1 MKRFYQLIKISLK
14 DRGMSLRELAR
25 RSNLDV
31 SFLSKILS
39 GKRNPPSSEKDI
51 RRMAKVLGITPES
64 LIFAAGRIPLSYQ
77 EYFSDKKF
85 IDSII
90 SRHFKIK
97 PLLKVQEEPHP
108 AKVRTKTKKGD
119 TTTSSVPYT
128 EIEDELL

>member
-1 MKRFYQLIKISLK
+1 MKKGFNQLIKISLK
-14 DRGMSLRELAR
+14 DRGISLRELAR

-51 RRMAKVLGITPES
+51 KRMAKVLGIVPES

-85 IDSII
+85 IDSIT
-90 SRHFKIK
+90 SRHLKIK
-97 PLLKVQEEPHP
+97 PMSKEIPP
-108 AKVRTKTKKGD
+108 AKVRTKAEKTIIA
-119 TTTSSVPYT
+119 